1 MTGPLAGLRVLELG
15 ALGPSAYA
23 TMLLA
28 DLGAEVVR
36 VDRPAVDAQ
45 GTEAMDPALDF
56 LNRGKQSVAIDLK
69 HPDAAEAVLTLVE
82 NAQIVTEGYR
92 PGVAERL
99 GLGPDACLARNPA
112 LVYARMT
119 GWGQDGPLA
128 AMAGHDINYISLTGA
143 LHAVGPADGPPV
155 PPVNFVGDWGGGG
168 MYLVAGV
175 LAALREAERSGTGQV
190 VDVAIVDGVLHM
202 LSSLHSL
209 LAQGLWV
216 DERGANALDGA
227 APYYGVYETAD
238 GEHMAVGA
246 GEVKFYARLVAA
258 LGLDLPVERQYD
270 RGHWSEA
277 RAVLADAFR
286 ARTRT
291 EWTAFFADIDCC
303 VTPVLSL
310 RESAEHPHVRAR
322 GSVVDRDGR
331 LHSGPAPRFSRSTA
345 AEPTAP
351 PVPGQHTVEVLAAA
365 GLDPA
370 ALIDAGVAV
379 SRAD

>member
-1 MTGPLAGLRVLELG
+1 MPGPLEGVKVLEFG
-15 ALGPSAYA
+15 GLGPSAYA

-28 DLGAEVVR
+28 DMGAEVVR
-36 VDRPAVDAQ
+36 IDRPAADAH

-56 LNRGKQSVAIDLK
+56 LNRGKRSIAIDLK
-69 HPDAAEAVLTLVE
+69 RQGASDVVLSL
-82 NAQIVTEGYR
+82 ASASHIVTEGYR

-99 GLGPDACLARNPA
+99 GIGPDACLARNPA

-128 AMAGHDINYISLTGA
+128 PMAGHDINYIAVTGA
-143 LHAVGPADGPPV
+143 LHAIGAADGPPV

-175 LAALREAERSGTGQV
+175 LAALREAEHSGSGQV

-216 DERGANALDGA
+216 DQRGANALDGA

-238 GEHMAVGA
+238 GQHMAVGA
-246 GEVKFYARLVAA
+246 GEVKFYARLVQAM
-258 LGLDLPVERQYD
+258 GVDLPVERQYD
-270 RGHWSEA
+270 RQHWPAA
-277 RAVLADAFR
+277 RDVLADAFR
-286 ARTRT
+286 ARTRA
-291 EWTAFFADIDCC
+291 EWTDFFADIDCC

-310 RESAEHPHVRAR
+310 NEAVEHPQVAARA
-322 GSVVDRDGR
+322 SVVAIDGQLR
-331 LHSGPAPRFSRSTA
+331 SGLAPRFSHSQA
-345 AEPTAP
+345 VDPAAP
-351 PVPGQHTVEVLAAA
+351 PVPGQHSTEVLGAA
-365 GLDPA
+365 GLDA
-370 ALIDAGVAV
+370 DALLAAGVV
-379 SRAD
+379 VQR